1 MIHFLDWQCILR
13 LLALLLRFDGLMN
26 MDKINNDY
34 LNDIYMDDT
43 MANIEE
49 FYILGVPIRTDIG
62 ILHPVHVKQYPIFV
76 KYLQI
81 LNMQDFEFKQII
93 DSFKDQIPA
102 DIYQLIQD
110 VHFFE
115 FLRMTKSLKENGG
128 FFFEL
133 FNHYID
139 LFKFCFKEDVFE
151 QIKTFKEF
159 EEYRDLIRNF
169 NGIKYDK
176 PNPNP
181 IIERQ
186 NQLRK
191 FLHESKGDTVTFN
204 AMYTSILVATGNNP
218 NDLTLYQFNKIFDR
232 ISQFKNHDT
241 TTLYRILDNKIEIEA
256 WYGEQKEVEQQRISI
271 DKLKEP
277 NLEVDNFL
285 INK

>member
-1 MIHFLDWQCILR
+1 
-13 LLALLLRFDGLMN
+13 
-26 MDKINNDY
+26 MDKANVYAENV
-34 LNDIYMDDT
+34 ME
-43 MANIEE
+43 NIEE
-49 FYILGVPIRTDIG
+49 FYILGIPIKTDIG
-62 ILHPVHVKQYPIFV
+62 ILYPIYVKEYPVFV
-76 KYLQI
+76 RYLQI
-81 LNMQDFEFKQII
+81 LNMQNFEFKQIV
-93 DSFKDQIPA
+93 DTFKDQLPT
-102 DIYQLIQD
+102 DIHQLIQD

-115 FLRMTKSLKENGG
+115 FLRMIKHLKENGG

-139 LFKFCFKEDVFE
+139 LFKLCFKEDVFE
-151 QIKTFKEF
+151 RIKTFKEF
-159 EEYRDLIRNF
+159 EKYRDLIRDF
-169 NGIKYDK
+169 NGMKHNK

-181 IIERQ
+181 VIERQ

-191 FLHESKGDTVTFN
+191 LLLESKGDTITFN

-241 TTLYRILDNKIEIEA
+241 TTLYRILDDKITIEA
-256 WYGEQKEVEQQRISI
+256 WYGEQEDVRQQRISI
-271 DKLKEP
+271 DKLEEP

>member
-93 DSFKDQIPA
+93 DNFKDQIPA

-133 FNHYID
+133 FNHYMN
-139 LFKFCFKEDVFE
+139 LFKFCLKSVFE
-151 QIKTFKEF
+151 QIKTFKG
-159 EEYRDLIRNF
+159 L
-169 NGIKYDK
+169 
-176 PNPNP
+176 
-181 IIERQ
+181 
-186 NQLRK
+186 
-191 FLHESKGDTVTFN
+191 
-204 AMYTSILVATGNNP
+204 
-218 NDLTLYQFNKIFDR
+218 KI
-232 ISQFKNHDT
+232 S
-241 TTLYRILDNKIEIEA
+241 
-256 WYGEQKEVEQQRISI
+256 
-271 DKLKEP
+271 
-277 NLEVDNFL
+277 
-285 INK
+285 